1 MSLAKDM
8 IRQAIEEETGR
19 VFKVGDL
26 VYKEGSKGMIMTP
39 PERGYRPDARILWLT
54 GPRTGA
60 ISWEYVSGLVRQGL
74 L

>member
-1 MSLAKDM
+1 MRITKDVM
-8 IRQAIEEETGR
+8 RQMMEEEKGTAL
-19 VFKVGDL
+19 KVGDL

-39 PERGYRPDARILWLT
+39 PNIGDPNARILWLT